1 MKKHFDSSKK
11 KRSALIAASVLCV
24 IAIVFPCF
32 VLATDYVPEND
43 PLVTLSY
50 MKDVFGPS
58 LKQEIKDEIRA
69 EAASDAEKDPE
80 TDTKTEIETET
91 ETETEETPAQGE
103 GTADDA
109 APVNVGYAVVEL
121 LAGQKLSSK
130 SGTVELIVRPG
141 SSAVAFS
148 EIPENGLSD
157 ISEMKEVLNGEE
169 VGINHALIIP
179 RNDGRGIV
187 ITSDKAYVLVRGDY
201 IVE

>member
-1 MKKHFDSSKK
+1 MKKRFEPLKK
-11 KRSALIAASVLCV
+11 KKTAVILTVILCAIAL
-24 IAIVFPCF
+24 VFPVI
-32 VLATDYVPEND
+32 VLATDYIPEND

-58 LKQEIKDEIRA
+58 LKQEIKDEIKA
-69 EAASDAEKDPE
+69 EAQAEAENEKEAEEAPE
-80 TDTKTEIETET
+80 IQEV
-91 ETETEETPAQGE
+91 
-103 GTADDA
+103 A
-109 APVNVGYAVVEL
+109 APNMGYEVVEL
-121 LAGQKLSSK
+121 SKDQKLSSK
-130 SGTVELIVRPG
+130 NGTVEIIVRPG

-148 EIPENGLSD
+148 DIPENGLSD
-157 ISEMKEVLNGEE
+157 ISEMKEVLNGEQ

>member
-11 KRSALIAASVLCV
+11 KRSAIIAASVLCV

-91 ETETEETPAQGE
+91 EETPAQGE
-103 GTADDA
+103 DTADDA

-121 LAGQKLSSK
+121 FAGQKLSSK

>member
-91 ETETEETPAQGE
+91 EETPAQGE
-103 GTADDA
+103 GSADDA

>member
-80 TDTKTEIETET
+80 TATKTEIETET
-91 ETETEETPAQGE
+91 ETEGTPAQGE

-130 SGTVELIVRPG
+130 SGTVELIVRTG

-157 ISEMKEVLNGEE
+157 ISDMKEVLNGEE

>member
-91 ETETEETPAQGE
+91 EGTPAQGE

>member
-32 VLATDYVPEND
+32 VLAPDYVPEND

-80 TDTKTEIETET
+80 TDTKTEI

>member
-11 KRSALIAASVLCV
+11 KTTALIVAAVLCV
-24 IAIVFPCF
+24 IALVFPCF

-69 EAASDAEKDPE
+69 EAAAEAEK
-80 TDTKTEIETET
+80 EIEKETET
-91 ETETEETPAQGE
+91 TPEQGE
-103 GTADDA
+103 AETAPDTDDT

-121 LAGQKLSSK
+121 CAGQKLSSK
-130 SGTVELIVRPG
+130 NGTVELIVRPG

-157 ISEMKEVLNGEE
+157 ISEMREVLNGEE
-169 VGINHALIIP
+169 VGINHAIIIP

>member
-91 ETETEETPAQGE
+91 EETPAQGE
-103 GTADDA
+103 DTADDA

>member
-1 MKKHFDSSKK
+1 M
-11 KRSALIAASVLCV
+11 LCV

-80 TDTKTEIETET
+80 TDTKTEI

>member
-69 EAASDAEKDPE
+69 EAASDAVKDPE

-91 ETETEETPAQGE
+91 ETEETPAQGDMPE
-103 GTADDA
+103 DDA